1 MAGELVIK
9 VFDKDMLADDSI
21 GSTRLPLSSI
31 PHNQPREFVLNL
43 TGGQSKT
50 NHGTVKMY
58 LHFANAGPQGGH
70 PQQGGYPPQGG
81 YPQQG
86 GYPPQGGYPQQG
98 GYPNDPNRQLE
109 FPGQGYPPGPGG
121 SPYGSQAPPAYGS
134 AAPGGYPPGPGGS
147 PYGSQ
152 TPPGGSPYGSA
163 APGGYP
169 PQGGNPYGGP
179 QQGGY
184 PP

>member
-1 MAGELVIK
+1 
-9 VFDKDMLADDSI
+9 MLADDSI

-70 PQQGGYPPQGG
+70 PQQGGYPQ
-81 YPQQG
+81 
-86 GYPPQGGYPQQG
+86 
-98 GYPNDPNRQLE
+98 
-109 FPGQGYPPGPGG
+109 
-121 SPYGSQAPPAYGS
+121 
-134 AAPGGYPPGPGGS
+134 
-147 PYGSQ
+147 
-152 TPPGGSPYGSA
+152 
-163 APGGYP
+163 
-169 PQGGNPYGGP
+169 QGGNPYGGP

-184 PP
+184 PPQGGSGYGSGYPPQGGGGAP